1 MARKS
6 ASQSV
11 DLNCVFNALCRATPK
26 AFNRVFTASVLDNP
40 AKTNRVYEM
49 PASLHVVTLFKA
61 PKRMPLSSGSKQVV
75 GSGSLFVKVNVLRR
89 TANSA

>member
-11 DLNCVFNALCRATPK
+11 DLNRVFNALCRVTPETL
-26 AFNRVFTASVLDNP
+26 NTVFTASVLDNP
-40 AKTNRVYEM
+40 AKTNRVYKM
-49 PASLHVVTLFKA
+49 PASSHVVTLFKA
-61 PKRMPLSSGSKQVV
+61 PKGMPLSLGGKQVV